1 MTVGVVTCPSDYPAI
16 EIARQ
21 MVETGME
28 EIVVLE
34 EGNAIGVVNQDCLM
48 KAFTHN
54 ELNGLTAEDIMEIGI
69 KQVPSDSPLKTAVQL
84 MLDQETRAL
93 YLTHHASGVEYPAAV
108 ISYRHILRLLAA
120 DNPKDLSDLGV
131 LADRPSPL
139 DVFIRRRDEARRK
152 AGYSGKR
159 R

>member
-1 MTVGVVTCPSDYPAI
+1 MTVGVVTCPTNHPVT

-34 EGNAIGVVNQDCLM
+34 EGNAVGVVNQDCLM
-48 KAFTHN
+48 HAFTQN
-54 ELNGLTAEDIMEIGI
+54 EIGGLTAEDIMEVGI
-69 KQVPSDSPLKTAVQL
+69 KQVPSDIPIRTAVQL
-84 MLDQETRAL
+84 MLDQNTRAL

-120 DNPKDLSDLGV
+120 ENPEELNDLGI
-131 LADRPSPL
+131 LADRQSPL
-139 DVFIRRRDEARRK
+139 DVFIKRRDEARRK
-152 AGYSGKR
+152 AGYQGKNR
-159 R
+159 